1 MKRRPTIRDVAAEA
15 GVSRE
20 TVSRVI
26 NKKDRVAP
34 ETQARVEAAI
44 AKLGYRPNAIAR
56 SMARGRTKTLSFISA
71 NLIDYTFACILN
83 EAEKTARS
91 HGYTLIA
98 SSAPDEETPGWSTST
113 SPARP

>member
-34 ETQARVEAAI
+34 ETQVRVE
-44 AKLGYRPNAIAR
+44 
-56 SMARGRTKTLSFISA
+56 T
-71 NLIDYTFACILN
+71 
-83 EAEKTARS
+83 
-91 HGYTLIA
+91 
-98 SSAPDEETPGWSTST
+98 
-113 SPARP
+113 